1 MHARNGRMARAA
13 CYAYY
18 FLYASRVACP
28 SNPSLSLPQSTAR
41 CRSCTEKRRATS
53 TSLVSAFVRPFV
65 YVQLISSPKRN
76 VQTAPTLGSS
86 PSSIAC
92 PQSAQTPCGCST
104 DANSSQHTDPTRST
118 SRRMSS
124 TRTLSSSSSAAQA
137 RAACPA

>member
-1 MHARNGRMARAA
+1 MHCARNGRMARA
-13 CYAYY
+13 CYAY

-76 VQTAPTLGSS
+76 VQTAPTSGSS